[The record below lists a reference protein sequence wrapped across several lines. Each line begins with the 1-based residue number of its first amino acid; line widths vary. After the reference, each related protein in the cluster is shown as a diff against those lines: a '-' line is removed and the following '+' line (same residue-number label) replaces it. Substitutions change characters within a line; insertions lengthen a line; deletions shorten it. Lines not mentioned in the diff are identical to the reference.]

1 MSDYN
6 RKLRFGV
13 IAEDASNITHDTAP
27 NAHTVYIDNENHLAV
42 KRDNY
47 GEHWNLKES
56 IKSKIRE
63 EYNQSVQGTIKKRY
77 GFKLDMNEADPMS
90 AVEYIHDAVGFTP
103 ISFTD
108 LRSSCDYGSWYDF
121 IKNFIGCRPVA
132 LYEDGT
138 VYRYLQDDDYTKDLD
153 GNTIEI
159 ELGKNIDPAGKIY
172 NIMVEFS
179 QKWYHIWN
187 DENGYLYFEIA
198 NYKVDDDWCCDA
210 FLGPDGQPKEYLY
223 MSAYFTQKQILG
235 GEEIFSSCRYNNRKV
250 VHDVS
255 NNETP
260 WFNNNFGKMQEVFA
274 KQNKYMYGYSQFI
287 YFRMLMLLICK
298 TTLIF
303 EPTGIMD
310 PLNSSPYQDSNLTSS
325 IYYNVKT
332 DVSETL
338 FDKCEENDTS
348 KNGLFHFDRDIDDV
362 YKNTNNLTRFK
373 SKQFGIDGLFVTG
386 GVTLYGLVLAK
397 KDIYYKPNPPYYFN
411 NNIDQQLYNT
421 TMKYHIEFIY
431 SELKRYR
438 HNPCKTLKT
447 INNIILPGNYTEFGA
462 FRTYSNIKFSE
473 IINTGLDLNDDDII
487 GSSKLGDNVYS
498 LIEYWYFMPNAYN
511 NPSFFNVFS
520 HYQYNKENYVSY
532 YLKRFIQ
539 FS

>member
-47 GEHWNLKES
+47 GEHWKIKES
-56 IKSKIRE
+56 IKNKIRE

-90 AVEYIHDAVGFTP
+90 AVEYTHDAVGFTP

-210 FLGPDGQPKEYLY
+210 FLGPDGLPKEYLY
-223 MSAYFTQKQILG
+223 MSAYFTQRQYLN
-235 GEEIFSSCRYNNRKV
+235 GEAVYSSCKYK
-250 VHDVS
+250 S
-255 NNETP
+255 NGESVENIQ
-260 WFNNNFGKMQEVFA
+260 FNSYSFYKHEQNLEI
-274 KQNKYMYGYSQFI
+274 QNKYVFGYSQYM
-287 YFRMLMLLICK
+287 YFRMIMILICK
-298 TTLIF
+298 SCLITA
-303 EPTGIMD
+303 PYGVMD
-310 PLNSSPYQDSNLTSS
+310 PLNTLKDYTDPSLTHEHQL
-325 IYYNVKT
+325 YGNYKANEQWGEK
-332 DVSETL
+332 
-338 FDKCEENDTS
+338 NDTS
-348 KNGLFHFDRDIDDV
+348 KVGLFFLDKDSDDN
-362 YKNTNNLTRFK
+362 YKNTQSGTSILREK
-373 SKQFGIDGLFVTG
+373 ILGIDSLLSLG
-386 GVTLYGLVLAK
+386 GEFIYGFAQAYQK
-397 KDIYYKPNPPYYFN
+397 KDVFYKPNPPYYFQS
-411 NNIDQQLYNT
+411 NITQEIYNT
-421 TMKYHIEFIY
+421 AIKHYIEYDASSLIYHGSNFNTSI
-431 SELKRYR
+431 
-438 HNPCKTLKT
+438 KTLKACD
-447 INNIILPGNYTEFGA
+447 NIILPGNFSKFNTPYSYTNSTFL
-462 FRTYSNIKFSE
+462 FYLPSSNISE
-473 IINTGLDLNDDDII
+473 PN
-487 GSSKLGDNVYS
+487 SSQLGDILTYGYTS
-498 LIEYWYFMPNAYN
+498 WW
-511 NPSFFNVFS
+511 FFDYAVGRIFS
-520 HYQYNKENYVSY
+520 IRFDSVRYACNQDNTNYGS
-532 YLKRFIQ
+532 LKRFIQ

>member
-223 MSAYFTQKQILG
+223 MSAYFTQIQYLG
-235 GEEIFSSCRYNNRKV
+235 GEEVYSSCKYDSTNNSPYTTIAK
-250 VHDVS
+250 
-255 NNETP
+255 
-260 WFNNNFGKMQEVFA
+260 NNFYEMEILFE
-274 KQNKYMYGYSQFI
+274 KQNKYMYGYSQYI
-287 YFRMLMLLICK
+287 YFRMILLLICK
-298 TTLIF
+298 TTLINS
-303 EPTGIMD
+303 PYGIMD
-310 PLNSSPYQDSNLTSS
+310 PLNTIGTYIANIEYQS
-325 IYYNVKT
+325 ILYKDIKT
-332 DVSETL
+332 IKQ
-338 FDKCEENDTS
+338 FGPENDTS
-348 KNGLFHFDRDIDDV
+348 KVGLFFLDKDTNDN
-362 YKNTNNLTRFK
+362 YKNTQVSDSILREK
-373 SKQFGIDGLFVTG
+373 ILGIDSLLSIG
-386 GVTLYGLVLAK
+386 GEFLYGLAHAYK
-397 KDIYYKPNPPYYFN
+397 RKDFFYKPNPPYYFQS
-411 NNIDQQLYNT
+411 NITQDLYN
-421 TMKYHIEFIY
+421 
-431 SELKRYR
+431 
-438 HNPCKTLKT
+438 KT
-447 INNIILPGNYTEFGA
+447 IKHFIEYDYDSIITRTSWGNSYKCFKAIGNILLPGDFAESGSIF
-462 FRTYSNIKFSE
+462 TYSNSNFTVTPPFSGPNPDSSLPNSST
-473 IINTGLDLNDDDII
+473 INDKLTYGYTAWWNWNNSS
-487 GSSKLGDNVYS
+487 SSKFTHILFNFEYLCRYDNDT
-498 LIEYWYFMPNAYN
+498 F
-511 NPSFFNVFS
+511 SF
-520 HYQYNKENYVSY
+520 
-532 YLKRFIQ
+532 LKRFIQ